1 MTDENMIPE
10 KTEEPKET
18 VIFPSQNKEEEK
30 GKMEKSDNESKN
42 REKHSKHNSEHEHN
56 KAHKKHVESRKHHK
70 KNSEKHAGEHSGSK
84 KTQSDKVKMWLII
97 ILGAVLLVNV
107 ILLFNIYGTV
117 NGKLNQAK
125 LAAILPKV
133 QATVLAAPDCSN
145 CFDASTAIDSVKN
158 SGVNITGEN
167 TVSYDST
174 EGKALVAKY
183 GILKVPTVVLT
194 GETSDLTIDGFT
206 SEQGDLV
213 FTSVQAPYTETATG
227 DVRGLV
233 EVTYL
238 KADNC
243 NECQDLTQTIDQLAS
258 SGITFTSRK
267 TVDYSSSQG
276 NALVQKYNI
285 SKVPTLIM
293 SSELGAYEQI
303 DQAWNVI
310 GSVES
315 DGSYILRAAETL
327 GIPYYDVKE
336 QKTMG
341 LVDVTYI
348 TDDSC
353 ASCYNVS
360 VHKLILQRFGV
371 KFGQEKTVDI
381 SSSEGKALIAKY
393 DITKV
398 PAVIMSKDA
407 DVYTSLKQ
415 VWLTVGVI
423 AEDGTYAFTMPEA
436 MGGSVYKDLTTG
448 QILGQQTSA
457 AQGNVQVSG

>member
-18 VIFPSQNKEEEK
+18 IIFPGQNKEEEK
-30 GKMEKSDNESKN
+30 GKMEKSDNENKN
-42 REKHSKHNSEHEHN
+42 HEKHSKHASEHD
-56 KAHKKHVESRKHHK
+56 KAHKKHVESRKQHK

-84 KTQSDKVKMWLII
+84 KTQSDKVKIWLMI

-107 ILLFNIYGTV
+107 ILLFNIYGTI
-117 NGKLNQAK
+117 NEKSNQAK
-125 LAAILPKV
+125 LATIVPKV

-145 CFDASTAIDSVKN
+145 CFDVSAAIDNVKN

-194 GETSDLTIDGFT
+194 GETSNLTIEGFT

-213 FTSVQAPYTETATG
+213 FSAVQAPYTETATG
-227 DVRGLV
+227 DIRGLV

-238 KADNC
+238 KANNC
-243 NECQDLTQTIDQLAS
+243 NECQDLTQTIDQLES
-258 SGITFTSRK
+258 SGITFTTRK

-276 NALVQKYNI
+276 KALVQKYNI
-285 SKVPTLIM
+285 SKIPTLIM

-310 GSVES
+310 GSVEN
-315 DGSYILRAAETL
+315 DGSYILRAPETL

-348 TDDSC
+348 TDNSC
-353 ASCYNVS
+353 TSCYNVS